1 MKHKESTEAG
11 GGVFAPTK
19 PIKEGLVSQIASKFQ
34 NNETVV
40 LRKKSSTS
48 EISPV
53 IKELP
58 KTSVVASVS
67 RTESHQ
73 ARFNSA
79 RAMFEKMGSADDL
92 DSISSSN
99 GNGNR
104 GSRAS
109 SVQRSRSTSPF
120 NTKVNPVQP
129 PRSPETPETVSFKKQ
144 VFVRQRT
151 CFNIFFSIFTES
163 YDKIFIDKCWFYQWF
178 FSLNF
183 SLKQYKPPG
192 PFFRQWSQ

>member
-129 PRSPETPETVSFKKQ
+129 PRSPETPDTVSLKTGSKER
-144 VFVRQRT
+144 VF
-151 CFNIFFSIFTES
+151 NFSIFTES
-163 YDKIFIDKCWFYQWF
+163 YDKIIIDKCWFLQWF
-178 FSLNF
+178 GLNYSLQ
-183 SLKQYKPPG
+183 QYKPPG
-192 PFFRQWSQ
+192 LDRQWSQ

>member
-144 VFVRQRT
+144 VSSAKERVLIF
-151 CFNIFFSIFTES
+151 FNIYRIV
-163 YDKIFIDKCWFYQWF
+163 
-178 FSLNF
+178 
-183 SLKQYKPPG
+183 
-192 PFFRQWSQ
+192 

>member
-1 MKHKESTEAG
+1 MYYLILKHMCLLQMKHKESTEAG

-40 LRKKSSTS
+40 LRKKSSVT
-48 EISPV
+48 EPV
-53 IKELP
+53 SLKEPLKTP
-58 KTSVVASVS
+58 KTSVASVS

-99 GNGNR
+99 GNNR

-120 NTKVNPVQP
+120 NTVKSVQP
-129 PRSPETPETVSFKKQ
+129 PRSPETPETVSF
-144 VFVRQRT
+144 
-151 CFNIFFSIFTES
+151 N
-163 YDKIFIDKCWFYQWF
+163 
-178 FSLNF
+178 
-183 SLKQYKPPG
+183 
-192 PFFRQWSQ
+192 